1 MCTVIYTWLLLLNIV
16 LKLALESAATSKVE
30 QNMTMDYIDFSTFL
44 VATDALMMM
53 DCFMYFMYVI
63 VMMGVIL
70 AWLPEIFGSLL
81 DLFGRYVSWNVGLL
95 FAGSVILLIV
105 SSFVRMW
112 LMGPILFGMHNLQ
125 YALTRNLM
133 QFTSGFF
140 LESGVSTFGITESL
154 ESAEEAGIGLPLLLN
169 QVWMNFVFQ
178 FTIFN
183 IFVALTLM
191 YLRDSREAFKL
202 RSEALLKQ

>member
-1 MCTVIYTWLLLLNIV
+1 MCTVVYTWLLLLNIV
-16 LKLALESAATSKVE
+16 LKIALEGAATSKVE
-30 QNMTMDYIDFSTFL
+30 QNMTMDYIDFSVFL

-105 SSFVRMW
+105 SS
-112 LMGPILFGMHNLQ
+112 
-125 YALTRNLM
+125 
-133 QFTSGFF
+133 
-140 LESGVSTFGITESL
+140 
-154 ESAEEAGIGLPLLLN
+154 
-169 QVWMNFVFQ
+169 
-178 FTIFN
+178 
-183 IFVALTLM
+183 
-191 YLRDSREAFKL
+191 YLRM
-202 RSEALLKQ
+202 